1 MSYVDAIFD
10 RDADIIR
17 AVERQDGKRIFT
29 EYPIKY
35 TFYYCY
41 RST

>member
-17 AVERQDGKRIFT
+17 AVERRDGKRKFT
-29 EYPIKY
+29 EYPFKDKE
-35 TFYYCY
+35 
-41 RST
+41 